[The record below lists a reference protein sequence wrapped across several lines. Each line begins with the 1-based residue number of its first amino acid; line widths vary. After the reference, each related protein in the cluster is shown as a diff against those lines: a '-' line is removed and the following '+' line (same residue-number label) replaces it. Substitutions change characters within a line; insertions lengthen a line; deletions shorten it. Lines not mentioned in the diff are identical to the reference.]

1 MEFRILG
8 PLEAAGAAG
17 PIALGSRK
25 QRAVLAIL
33 LLRANEVVSYDRL
46 IDDLWGECPPPSAP
60 HTLQVYVSRLRS
72 ALRAAGADDG
82 VLVTRP
88 GGYVIRVGFGK
99 FDLHR
104 FEQLVEDSRRALAA
118 ESFDRAADKLRA
130 ALALWRGRA
139 LADLEFEPFARV
151 EVERLE
157 ERRLLAVEDL
167 FEIELRQARHAAL
180 IPELE
185 ALVAQHPLRE
195 RMRGQLMLALYRSD
209 RQADALATF
218 QDGRDYL
225 IEELGLEPS
234 GMLRE
239 LQRSILRQ
247 DGSLEAPA
255 NVNGS
260 SSVTTLAATALEEQP
275 APINKD
281 EAIPRQTPV
290 FEPEQTVSGPG
301 VLHRLLKLNRKR
313 LVFIGAAATAAVML
327 GAAITITRGAASG
340 GAGVS
345 IHANSLAALDPSG
358 HVLAD
363 IPLGAQPTA
372 VSAGPDGVWVATRN
386 QTVRR
391 IDPSSR
397 RITRT
402 IGLGLVPTD
411 LAVSRG
417 ELWAA
422 SAGYLHRV
430 IRITISDGDV
440 QPVTIPVQKGYVG
453 RAGHVLAA
461 GNLVVAA
468 DGDHSLFRLRA
479 FEARHF
485 AEVPNGLGL
494 PGGALAVGEGSVWV
508 SDPHSS
514 LLSRV
519 EPHSGRLQ
527 GAISLGP
534 PSEAR
539 GAPIAV
545 GGGSVWVA
553 LAARRTLFQVDP
565 ESTSVVR
572 TFRVGS
578 APSGVA
584 VEGNHV
590 WVSDE
595 NGGGIRRIDSIPGRT
610 RTIDLGFPTV
620 GVAAANQLVWV
631 AVSK

>member
-8 PLEAAGAAG
+8 PLEAAGAG
-17 PIALGSRK
+17 GQIALGSRK
-25 QRAVLAIL
+25 QRALLAIL

-88 GGYVIRVGFGK
+88 GGYMIRVGFGE

-104 FEQLVEDSRRALAA
+104 FEQLVEDSRRAFAA
-118 ESFDRAADKLRA
+118 ESFDRAADKLRV

-139 LADLEFEPFARV
+139 LADLEFEPFASL

-157 ERRLLAVEDL
+157 ERRLLAAEDL

-185 ALVAQHPLRE
+185 ALVDQHPLRE
-195 RMRGQLMLALYRSD
+195 RMRGQLMLALYRSG

-239 LQRSILRQ
+239 LQRSILHQ

-255 NVNGS
+255 NGNGS
-260 SSVTTLAATALEEQP
+260 SSVTTLAAAALEEQP
-275 APINKD
+275 APTNRG
-281 EAIPRQTPV
+281 AIPRQAPV
-290 FEPEQTVSGPG
+290 LEPEQTVCGPG
-301 VLHRLLKLNRKR
+301 ALHHLHKLNRKR
-313 LVFIGAAATAAVML
+313 LVFIGAATVAVLL

-340 GAGVS
+340 GAAVS
-345 IHANSLAALDPSG
+345 IRADSIVALDPSG

-363 IPLGAQPTA
+363 IPLGSQPTA

-411 LAVSRG
+411 LAVGRG

-430 IRITISDGDV
+430 IRIAIGDGDV
-440 QPVTIPVQKGYVG
+440 HPVTIPVQKGYSG
-453 RAGHVLAA
+453 RAGHVLAV
-461 GNLVVAA
+461 GNVVFAA

-479 FEARHF
+479 FEARHL

-519 EPHSGRLQ
+519 DPQNGRLQ
-527 GAISLGP
+527 GAISLGS

-584 VEGNHV
+584 VQANDV

-595 NGGGIRRIDSIPGRT
+595 NGRGVTQIDSISGRT
-610 RTIDLGFPTV
+610 KTIDLGFPTV

-631 AVSK
+631 AVSR

>member
-17 PIALGSRK
+17 PIPLGSRK

-82 VLVTRP
+82 VIVTRP
-88 GGYVIRVGFGK
+88 GGYLIRVGFGK
-99 FDLHR
+99 LDLNR

-167 FEIELRQARHAAL
+167 FEIELRLAKHAAVV
-180 IPELE
+180 PELE
-185 ALVAQHPLRE
+185 VLVAQHPLRE
-195 RMRGQLMLALYRSD
+195 RMRGQLMLALYRSG
-209 RQADALATF
+209 RQAEALAAF

-225 IEELGLEPS
+225 VEELGLEPS
-234 GMLRE
+234 GTLRE
-239 LQRSILRQ
+239 LQLAILSQ
-247 DGSLEAPA
+247 DGSLEAPG
-255 NVNGS
+255 NGNSS
-260 SSVTTLAATALEEQP
+260 SSVSVLAAADLEDQP
-275 APINKD
+275 APANKGT
-281 EAIPRQTPV
+281 AIPRQTPV
-290 FEPEQTVSGPG
+290 LEPEQTVSGPRA
-301 VLHRLLKLNRKR
+301 LHRLRTHNRKR
-313 LVFIGAAATAAVML
+313 LVVIGAAIVAVML

-340 GAGVS
+340 SAAVS
-345 IHANSLAALDPSG
+345 IRADSIAVLDPSG
-358 HVLAD
+358 RVLAD
-363 IPLGAQPTA
+363 IPLGARPTA
-372 VSAGPDGVWVATRN
+372 VSAGPEGVWVATRN

-391 IDPSSR
+391 VDPSSR

-411 LAVSRG
+411 LAVRRG

-422 SAGYLHRV
+422 SAGYLRRV

-453 RAGHVLAA
+453 RAGHILAA
-461 GNLVVAA
+461 GSVVVAA
-468 DGDHSLFRLRA
+468 DGDHSLYRVRA
-479 FEARHF
+479 FEARHL

-494 PGGALAVGEGSVWV
+494 SGGALAVGEGSVWV

-519 EPHSGRLQ
+519 DLHSGRLQ
-527 GAISLGP
+527 AAISLGP

-539 GAPIAV
+539 GAPIAA

-595 NGGGIRRIDSIPGRT
+595 NGGGVTRIDSISGRT

-631 AVSK
+631 AVSR